1 MPIPLTSGVPFVR
14 GSFWDVAESSMPAW
28 QTRPKTMDKPAD
40 LRHNPG
46 PLPDFASQLRNA
58 PRWDLPRLLLTL
70 LICIC
75 AWAIVACACMCVGS
89 TGRTFHW
96 PTTPGQLH
104 WRREM
109 VLMASLIGA
118 ALASAGVVYQA
129 ILRNPLADPYLLGVS
144 SGAMLASFIW
154 RFSSL
159 AILATAAAAAGQQ
172 AFAFSGAIITIAI
185 VFLLSMRR
193 GKLEPITLLLVG
205 VIVNSINGAIF
216 LLLNR
221 LKQDLAGASGGEISF
236 LIGGIQTNLT
246 ASQEYA
252 TAIAVGICWIVLLY
266 LAGQLNAAI
275 LSESEASSL
284 GVRIHRLRW
293 IALLAASLMTAA
305 AVAVSGPIGFIG
317 LVCPHLSRLIVGNDQ
332 RRLLP
337 VATAMGAALLAI
349 ADALSRSITRTM
361 LPVGVLTGL
370 LGGPFYLLL
379 LWRAR
384 NRLTV

>member
-1 MPIPLTSGVPFVR
+1 
-14 GSFWDVAESSMPAW
+14 
-28 QTRPKTMDKPAD
+28 
-40 LRHNPG
+40 
-46 PLPDFASQLRNA
+46 
-58 PRWDLPRLLLTL
+58 
-70 LICIC
+70 
-75 AWAIVACACMCVGS
+75 
-89 TGRTFHW
+89 
-96 PTTPGQLH
+96 
-104 WRREM
+104 M

-118 ALASAGVVYQA
+118 ALSGAGVVYQA

-144 SGAMLASFIW
+144 SGAMLASFVW

-159 AILATAAAAAGQQ
+159 LIVSTAAAALGQQ
-172 AFAFSGAIITIAI
+172 AFAFSGAILSIAV

-205 VIVNSINGAIF
+205 VIVNAINGAVF

-221 LKQDLAGASGGEISF
+221 LKQDLAGAGGGEISF
-236 LIGGIQTNLT
+236 LVGGIQTNLT
-246 ASQEYA
+246 TAQEYTAA
-252 TAIAVGICWIVLLY
+252 TAIGVCWIVLFY
-266 LAGQLNAAI
+266 IAGELNTAM
-275 LSESEASSL
+275 LSESEATSL

-337 VATAMGAALLAI
+337 VATAMGAALLAV

-384 NRLTV
+384 HRLTV